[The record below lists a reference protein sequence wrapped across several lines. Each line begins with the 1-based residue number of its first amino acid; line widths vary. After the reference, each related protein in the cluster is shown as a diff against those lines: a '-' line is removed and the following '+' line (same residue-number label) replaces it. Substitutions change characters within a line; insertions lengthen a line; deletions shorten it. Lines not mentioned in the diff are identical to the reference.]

1 MQISL
6 ELLAPARNAEIGI
19 AAIDCGADAVYIA
32 GPAFGAR
39 AAAGNPVDEIARL
52 CRHAHL
58 YGAKIHATVN
68 TLLQGGELQEAL
80 DLMWALYE
88 AGVDV
93 FIIQDLQLL
102 EHPLPPVELHASTQ
116 TAIRTPERARDLAAL
131 GFSRLVL
138 ERQLSLDEIRAIRA
152 AVPASCELEFFI
164 HGALC
169 VGYSGECYLSQ
180 YLTGR
185 SANRGVCA
193 QACRSRYDLVDADG
207 RVLVRDRSLLSPK
220 DLRFDARLADLVAA
234 GITSFKIEGRLK
246 NASYVKNVVRHYRN
260 VIDQF
265 IASSAASVMPGTDRA
280 SDEAGTSSARQN
292 LFDAVEGAWHQKNLP
307 LHQAIPQP
315 ASDAPVMP
323 GAASVMPGLTG
334 HLYRRASAGR
344 VEGGFTPDPD
354 RTFGRGWTEAFL
366 DGRRASLQ
374 SVDAAKALGEYIGE
388 IVAVHGRT
396 FEVETD
402 KSLANGDGL
411 SFVPAG
417 GAASVVGGRAELA
430 QGRTVTLREPIPLLP
445 GTRVYR
451 NFDVRFERE
460 LEKNMPKRVL
470 DVAVEWRSGDAR
482 PRSEPRVTSESGLTD
497 GIEPGVIPE
506 SGLSMTIVTATSQGV
521 TVEKRFIDEAPLAEK
536 PEAALDSLRRQLS
549 KNSGPFAFSL
559 DVIEANPVRFYSAA
573 FLNSI
578 RRDLAVALQERLE
591 SRRPSPSLPSPL
603 SPGPDSPRPVLH
615 TPIPG
620 AAAHNVSTLDIP
632 AELLR
637 TRYCIRRELGLC
649 KRFPVK
655 PGMTLGIVTPGMTQQ
670 SVTPG
675 MTDTRHPRPD
685 RGSGPAQE
693 LYLVNQK
700 NRLRLVFDCARC
712 EMAIMRCN
720 GRN

>member
-39 AAAGNPVDEIARL
+39 AAAGNPVDEIGRL

-102 EHPLPPVELHASTQ
+102 EQPLPPAELHASTQ
-116 TAIRTPERARDLAAL
+116 TAIRTPERARELASL

-138 ERQLSLDEIRAIRA
+138 ERQLSLAEIRAIRA

-180 YLTGR
+180 YLAGR
-185 SANRGVCA
+185 SAKRGVCA
-193 QACRSRYDLVDADG
+193 QVCRSRYDLVDADG
-207 RVLVRDRSLLSPK
+207 RVLVRDRTLLSPK
-220 DLRFDARLADLVAA
+220 DLRFDARLADLVDA

-265 IASSAASVMPGTDRA
+265 IASSAASVIPG
-280 SDEAGTSSARQN
+280 S
-292 LFDAVEGAWHQKNLP
+292 
-307 LHQAIPQP
+307 
-315 ASDAPVMP
+315 
-323 GAASVMPGLTG
+323 ASVRPGLTG

-354 RTFGRGWTEAFL
+354 RTFTRGWTEAFL
-366 DGRRASLQ
+366 DGRCTSLL
-374 SVDAAKALGEYIGE
+374 SGDAAKALGEYIGE
-388 IVAVHGRT
+388 IVSVHGRT
-396 FEVETD
+396 FEMETD

-411 SFVPAG
+411 SFALAG
-417 GAASVVGGRAELA
+417 GNPSVVGGRAEVA

-460 LEKNMPKRVL
+460 LEKNMPRRVL
-470 DVAVEWRSGDAR
+470 DATIEWRSGGDAR
-482 PRSEPRVTSESGLTD
+482 SA
-497 GIEPGVIPE
+497 PG
-506 SGLSMTIVTATSQGV
+506 MTIVTATSQGV

-536 PEAALDSLRRQLS
+536 PEAALDSLRRQLN
-549 KNSGPFAFSL
+549 KNSGPFAFAL
-559 DVIEANPVRFYSAA
+559 NFIDVNPVRFYPAA
-573 FLNSI
+573 FLNGI
-578 RRDLAVALQERLE
+578 RRDLASALQERLE
-591 SRRPSPSLPSPL
+591 TRRPGPSLPS
-603 SPGPDSPRPVLH
+603 PDSPRPVPH

-620 AAAHNVSTLDIP
+620 AGAYNVSTLDIP
-632 AELLR
+632 TELLR
-637 TRYCIRRELGLC
+637 ARYCIRWELGLC
-649 KRFPVK
+649 PKRCP
-655 PGMTLGIVTPGMTQQ
+655 VTPGMI
-670 SVTPG
+670 
-675 MTDTRHPRPD
+675 DKRHPRPD
-685 RGSGPAQE
+685 RGSGSAHE

-712 EMAIMRCN
+712 EMSVVAQ
-720 GRN
+720 